1 MAIVDERGRV
11 GGKVNLIDA
20 VAAFL
25 ILVLIP
31 VAFGAYLL
39 FRTPT
44 PKLTAINP
52 ATLYQGPNLRIETQG
67 ENLRPFMR
75 VSFGDQQGKAFMI
88 NTTRGAIVELPELT
102 AGTYDVV
109 LYDHMQEV
117 SRLPKALTILPLAPV
132 PTVEM
137 EVAGAFKGLSS
148 NRVKG
153 LKAGDRFP
161 PDGNWIA
168 EVVSVGAPAA
178 SAISVHMGEALLRVP
193 IAGQT
198 DVPAVLKVR
207 CFVVTNASGSLKC
220 AVPGPIQNADVA
232 PGSTL
237 SLASPAGWATF
248 QIDDVHNTPGNSH

>member
-1 MAIVDERGRV
+1 MTIVDERGRL

-39 FRTPT
+39 FRTPM

-52 ATLYQGPNLRIETQG
+52 AKLAQGPNLRIETQG

-75 VSFGDQQGKAFMI
+75 VSFDNLQAKSFMI
-88 NTTRGAIVELPELT
+88 QTTRGAMVDLPELG

-137 EVAGAFKGLSS
+137 EVTGAFKGLST

-153 LKAGDRFP
+153 LKAGDRLP
-161 PDGNWIA
+161 PGDAWLA
-168 EVVSVGAPAA
+168 EVVSVGTPVA
-178 SAISVHMGEALLRVP
+178 SAITLNAGASTLRVP

-198 DVPAVLKVR
+198 DLPAVLRVK
-207 CFVVTNASGSLKC
+207 CFVITNPNGSLKC
-220 AVPGPIQNADVA
+220 AVPGVLQQSDVA
-232 PGSTL
+232 PGSIL
-237 SLASPAGWATF
+237 SLTSPGDGGWASF
-248 QIDDVHNTPGNSH
+248 QIDSVGK